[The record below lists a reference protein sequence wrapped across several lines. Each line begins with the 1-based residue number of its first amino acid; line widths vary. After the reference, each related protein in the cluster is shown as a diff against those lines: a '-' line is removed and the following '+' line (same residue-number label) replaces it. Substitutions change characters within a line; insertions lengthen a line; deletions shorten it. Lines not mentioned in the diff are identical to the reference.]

1 MASGGSGE
9 VYPTLWGFSPA
20 LDLQMHCRPITL
32 QYLTTCE
39 DIPELNILLVGCG
52 DGRHL
57 LKTVCQAHRWPH
69 RKLRFFIIESD
80 LELLARQMLFL
91 TLALEN
97 LEQISLQEKCEMF
110 LELFGNS
117 LIRSK
122 TATYLQEK
130 CEIFIHCVT
139 NPDYQQS
146 ILPQLNMS
154 FIKAAVINATDYNR
168 WREKG
173 IAFMMREAIYDV
185 SNKTLASH
193 MTVTHRCGK
202 VRARGYWGDITT
214 SPYIAYGIETEEKSL
229 LKTTNGVH
237 TKTAQDL
244 SKFNITSMFH
254 ELVTGQKYSAPAL
267 NKDEPEDNSVC
278 NISANPVTEATIQEE
293 ETIEKTNRS
302 TDREDFSQTQNFI
315 KIDNVEVHFLPLSW
329 LSELQSRSKFLN
341 FFNLIYFSCSM
352 IHYLN
357 PEYKL
362 ITARKATLIVELT
375 KFMVDLHVDKVKSY
389 VTIVTKIAKEAGF
402 TITENIDWKSDHIA
416 TFERVEDCP
425 LPIRC

>member
-69 RKLRFFIIESD
+69 RKLRFKERDELEYIFKFWQSPDPKLFPIERYWD
-80 LELLARQMLFL
+80 VKNRQCLGRRYDSRRG
-91 TLALEN
+91 A
-97 LEQISLQEKCEMF
+97 
-110 LELFGNS
+110 
-117 LIRSK
+117 
-122 TATYLQEK
+122 Y
-130 CEIFIHCVT
+130 
-139 NPDYQQS
+139 DWD
-146 ILPQLNMS
+146 LNM
-154 FIKAAVINATDYNR
+154 KLHDRGAAVINATDYNR